1 MGRSRLSPSQKA
13 RKYCLEL
20 HSNQKVNI
28 RTAEY
33 VGSLSDKEK
42 AYRLGYVKAR
52 SEASK
57 ARQAYFKKHCIK

>member
-1 MGRSRLSPSQKA
+1 MKNINLWQWYKLLIKRKLSSI
-13 RKYCLEL
+13 
-20 HSNQKVNI
+20 I

-57 ARQAYFKKHCIK
+57 ARHAYFKKHCIK